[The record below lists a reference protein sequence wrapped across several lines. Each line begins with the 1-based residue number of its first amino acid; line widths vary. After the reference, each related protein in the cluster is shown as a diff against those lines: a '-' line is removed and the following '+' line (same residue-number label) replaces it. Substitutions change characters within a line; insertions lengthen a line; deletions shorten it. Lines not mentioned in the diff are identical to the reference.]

1 VQRVEE
7 VEGGEGEEKQEEE
20 AEEGGG
26 ERLLPAPPFIIP
38 VALAAAPHELTL
50 TVSNE
55 PLGAAVHRLA
65 GRATRRPILPAESE
79 SVGFRG
85 GERLTRAAHS
95 PPRVTPRRRLLPSLS
110 SARVL
115 SYRLVIWVGERCGGW
130 VGERFSP
137 ESAPPAHVAQ
147 PTLWLVRLVGAQAE
161 LGFRLGVRGG
171 AGGWCRVGRGRGR
184 ARLDRGQRR
193 GACGW
198 MA

>member
-1 VQRVEE
+1 VQHVEE

-26 ERLLPAPPFIIP
+26 EHLLPAPPFIIP
-38 VALAAAPHELTL
+38 VTVAAAPHELTL

-55 PLGAAVHRLA
+55 PLGTAVHCLA
-65 GRATRRPILPAESE
+65 GRAARRPISPAESE

-115 SYRLVIWVGERCGGW
+115 SYRSALWVGERCGGW

-137 ESAPPAHVAQ
+137 ESAPLAHVAR
-147 PTLWLVRLVGAQAE
+147 PTLRLVCLVGAQAE
-161 LGFRLGVRGG
+161 LGFRLGVHGG
-171 AGGWCRVGRGRGR
+171 AGGWCGVGRGRGR
-184 ARLDRGQRR
+184 AWLDHGQGR
-193 GACGW
+193 GACG
-198 MA
+198 